1 MSTQKTTWN
10 LQVNIRLLNDFC
22 ADVETFSYQKLAAL
36 KLDKFTLQ
44 VDPTAQELTIVIRSV
59 ADYHTLRAQL
69 IPNKRLYQLLGL
81 HFKQVHLLLQLQ
93 NELIQQN
100 VLLDSIMLEKSANST
115 DLRDIHSLGSR
126 LRRALNVA
134 FQGHIGVLKLH
145 GDKDEE
151 YLRKLWERGRITQLI
166 EKYGIIPFDDSSGQ
180 VIKLWKPRH
189 LKEHEKIVIIV
200 D

>member
-1 MSTQKTTWN
+1 MSTQTATWN

-36 KLDKFTLQ
+36 KLDRFILQ
-44 VDPTAQELTIVIRSV
+44 VDHSTQELTVIVRSV
-59 ADYHTLRAQL
+59 PDYHTLRAQL
-69 IPNKRLYQLLGL
+69 IPDKRLHQLLGL
-81 HFKQVHLLLQLQ
+81 HFEQVHLSLQVQ
-93 NELIQQN
+93 DEPIQQN
-100 VLLDSIMLEKSANST
+100 VRLDSIPLENSANSS
-115 DLRDIHSLGSR
+115 DLRDVCSLGAR

-134 FQGHIGVLKLH
+134 FQGHIGVLKLY
-145 GDKDEE
+145 GDQDEAH
-151 YLRKLWERGRITQLI
+151 LKKLWERGRITQLV
-166 EKYGIIPFDDSSGQ
+166 EKYGIIPFDDSNGE